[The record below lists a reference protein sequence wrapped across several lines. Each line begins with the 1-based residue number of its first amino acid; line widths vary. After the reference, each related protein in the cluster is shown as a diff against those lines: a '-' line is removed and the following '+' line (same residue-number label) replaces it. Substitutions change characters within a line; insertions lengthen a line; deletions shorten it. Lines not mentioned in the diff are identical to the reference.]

1 MVIPTVE
8 IQTDE
13 HGTCGVLSNYTDH
26 GNLAEIP
33 SSWFLLP
40 KSDRTQY
47 PALNLWQ

>member
-1 MVIPTVE
+1 MVIHGVE

-33 SSWFLLP
+33 SSWFPLP